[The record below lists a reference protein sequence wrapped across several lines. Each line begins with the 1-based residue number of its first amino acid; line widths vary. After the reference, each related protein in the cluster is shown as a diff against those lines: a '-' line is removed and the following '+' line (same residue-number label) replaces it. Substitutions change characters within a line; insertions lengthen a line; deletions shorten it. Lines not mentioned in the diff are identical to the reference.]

1 MILHW
6 HPTGLRVAY
15 VREFFEVHDLNPE
28 TKIRTRVSRLEM
40 LRVGLRCIA
49 AGIRG
54 GSHD

>member
-28 TKIRTRVSRLEM
+28 TKIRTRMSRLEM
-40 LRVGLRCIA
+40 LRFGLRCIA
-49 AGIRG
+49 AAIRG
-54 GSHD
+54 GGE